1 MHINK
6 KNKHTGL
13 TSKRDEIKN
22 ELFFSVLV
30 SLCFFLFSSLSLSQ
44 KMFTALI
51 TSRCL
56 NKLED
61 SFFNITLKF
70 F

>member
-13 TSKRDEIKN
+13 TSKREEIKN

-30 SLCFFLFSSLSLSQ
+30 SLCFFLFSSLSLS
-44 KMFTALI
+44 KKSLPH
-51 TSRCL
+51 
-56 NKLED
+56 
-61 SFFNITLKF
+61 
-70 F
+70 